1 MEMGVGNI
9 TFLKDNMS
17 PFDSAG
23 GVAGKEDNEKPVLGQ
38 RQAGLE
44 DGNAQTRGQWK
55 IPDMCFI
62 PNL

>member
-1 MEMGVGNI
+1 MI
-9 TFLKDNMS
+9 LKDKMS